1 MVAGGVLDHRTA
13 LHLMR
18 TGAAGV
24 IVGYGSTWGVTTSD
38 EVLGIS
44 VPMATAIADAAAARR
59 EYLDE
64 TGGRYVHVLADGDIH
79 TSGDLAKAIACGA
92 DAVVLGTP
100 LADGGRG
107 ARRRLVLAG
116 RGRAPV
122 AAARRAAAG
131 RASASGRRW
140 SRCSPARPTTRSA
153 R

>member
-1 MVAGGVLDHRTA
+1 M
-13 LHLMR
+13 
-18 TGAAGV
+18 
-24 IVGYGSTWGVTTSD
+24 TTSD

-79 TSGDLAKAIACGA
+79 TSGELAKAIACGA

-100 LADGGRG
+100 LAEAPRRSATAGSGRP
-107 ARRRLVLAG
+107 RRRT
-116 RGRAPV
+116 RRCR
-122 AAARRAAAG
+122 AARCCRSP
-131 RASASGRRW
+131 SASGRRW
-140 SRCSPARPTTRSA
+140 SRCSPARPTIRSA